1 MLKLLLF
8 LIIYVV
14 LLLKYTNLRTK
25 LRLRVVRCERKRD
38 Y

>member
-14 LLLKYTNLRTK
+14 LLLKYTNIRTK
-25 LRLRVVRCERKRD
+25 LRLRVVTCERKRD